1 MKHRNQ
7 AKTQRQVF
15 DYQGVLHRII
25 NRIRQSLELQEI
37 LDTTAEETCAFLE
50 TDRVKIY
57 CFDPDG
63 SGEVLAE
70 SIRGI
75 RLPSLRGLS
84 FPADDIPLHA
94 RELFIKSRLR
104 VIVDVASQR
113 KILNQLDHAETGE
126 HLDVEQIRYSPVDPC
141 HAEYLAAM
149 GVYSSLVVPI
159 LHQNQLWGLLVSHH
173 AEPRQYSQEEL
184 QVVQILVDQLSIA
197 IAQANLLTQTR
208 QQVSHE
214 AMINQVS
221 RLLHSPYD
229 ITQIRQSVL
238 DQAVQA
244 FGGNGGRLYIGD
256 DAIGQPAQLYLY
268 GEQPQGEPPQSGQ
281 LTSVRLEDS
290 CFWQQTMGMVTDI
303 ALAVGDR
310 GASNG
315 SALSDR
321 QTTLSTAAAVD
332 RHLPDNA
339 PPISQIQSIDD
350 LYQDPQLQFLAPAF
364 EKTTI
369 RSILI
374 VPLQYQNQCIGCLSI
389 FRAEIDTEKL
399 WAGQCNQDDRN
410 TRPRRSFEAW
420 QEIKKGQAQQWSS
433 DDVKLA
439 QALGTHLYMAVMQR
453 RVEDMI
459 RHQASHDPLTGLPNR
474 LLFDKRLSLAL
485 AYAHQSGEML
495 AVMFLDL
502 DRFKTINDTLGHASG
517 DQLLQRVAH
526 RLAKCLK
533 PSDTI
538 ARWGGDEFTLILPQV
553 RSAHDATKIARR
565 ILKTLKSSFDCQGQ
579 EIHVTTSIGIALAPY
594 DGEDAETLLKNADMA
609 MYRAKQ
615 QGKNDF
621 QLYAPD
627 MNTRALDQLVLA
639 NDLYRA
645 LNRGE
650 FVLHYQPQVNLKTGQ
665 IVAMEAL
672 VRWQHPLR
680 GLVPPI
686 QFIPLAEETGQI
698 KAIGEWVLQTACAQ
712 NRAWQDAGLPPIRM
726 AVNLSARQF
735 QQHNLVKSI
744 DRVLAE
750 TGLEAQYLEVEITES
765 IAMQDTS
772 ITVAILEELQAR
784 GVYISL
790 DDFGTG
796 YSSLATLKNFPL
808 HTLKIDRAF
817 VKDLTTDAKD
827 AALIRA
833 IVALGH
839 GLNLGVI
846 AEGVETAEQQ
856 EFLRSV
862 GCDAMQGYF
871 FSKPL
876 PAAAIAQLYQRQKI
890 VTLQ

>member
-1 MKHRNQ
+1 SNL
-7 AKTQRQVF
+7 F
-15 DYQGVLHRII
+15 DNPNIAPQIHSI
-25 NRIRQSLELQEI
+25 N
-37 LDTTAEETCAFLE
+37 
-50 TDRVKIY
+50 
-57 CFDPDG
+57 
-63 SGEVLAE
+63 
-70 SIRGI
+70 
-75 RLPSLRGLS
+75 
-84 FPADDIPLHA
+84 
-94 RELFIKSRLR
+94 
-104 VIVDVASQR
+104 
-113 KILNQLDHAETGE
+113 
-126 HLDVEQIRYSPVDPC
+126 
-141 HAEYLAAM
+141 
-149 GVYSSLVVPI
+149 
-159 LHQNQLWGLLVSHH
+159 
-173 AEPRQYSQEEL
+173 
-184 QVVQILVDQLSIA
+184 
-197 IAQANLLTQTR
+197 
-208 QQVSHE
+208 
-214 AMINQVS
+214 
-221 RLLHSPYD
+221 
-229 ITQIRQSVL
+229 
-238 DQAVQA
+238 
-244 FGGNGGRLYIGD
+244 
-256 DAIGQPAQLYLY
+256 
-268 GEQPQGEPPQSGQ
+268 
-281 LTSVRLEDS
+281 
-290 CFWQQTMGMVTDI
+290 
-303 ALAVGDR
+303 
-310 GASNG
+310 
-315 SALSDR
+315 
-321 QTTLSTAAAVD
+321 
-332 RHLPDNA
+332 
-339 PPISQIQSIDD
+339 D

-364 EKTTI
+364 EKTAI

-374 VPLQYQNQCIGCLSI
+374 VPLQYQHQCIGYLSI
-389 FRAEIDTEKL
+389 FRAEIDTETL
-399 WAGQCNQDDRN
+399 WAGRQNQDDRN
-410 TRPRRSFEAW
+410 IRPRQSFEAW
-420 QEIKKGQAQQWSS
+420 REIKKGQAQEWSP

-474 LLFDKRLSLAL
+474 LLFDRRLSLAL
-485 AYAHQSGEML
+485 VCAHQRGEML

-517 DQLLQRVAH
+517 DQLLQQVAH

-565 ILKTLKSSFDCQGQ
+565 IIKALGTPFEFQGQ
-579 EIHVTTSIGIALAPY
+579 ELHITTSIGIALAPY
-594 DGEDAETLLKNADMA
+594 DGEDGETLLKNADMA
-609 MYRAKQ
+609 MYQAKQ

-621 QLYAPD
+621 QLYAPV
-627 MNTRALDQLVLA
+627 MNRYTLDHLVLA

-645 LNRGE
+645 LNLGE
-650 FVLHYQPQVNLKTGQ
+650 FLLHYQPQVNLKTGQ

-672 VRWQHPLR
+672 VRWQHPIR
-680 GLVPPI
+680 GLVPPSE
-686 QFIPLAEETGQI
+686 FIPLAEETGQI

-735 QQHNLVKSI
+735 QQHKLVQLI
-744 DRVLAE
+744 DRVLSK

-765 IAMQDTS
+765 IAMQDISVTIS
-772 ITVAILEELQAR
+772 ILEELQAM

-817 VKDLTTDAKD
+817 VKDLTTDPKD

-876 PAAAIAQLYQRQKI
+876 PAAAVVQLYQNQEF
-890 VTLQ
+890 VA

>member
-1 MKHRNQ
+1 MKRRNQ
-7 AKTQRQVF
+7 TEPQRQVF
-15 DYQGVLHRII
+15 DYQGVVHRII

-37 LDTTAEETCAFLE
+37 LNATVEEVGAFLE

-57 CFDPDG
+57 CFHSDG

-70 SIRGI
+70 SIRGNC
-75 RLPSLRGLS
+75 LPSLLGLR
-84 FPADDIPLHA
+84 FPAGDIPPHA
-94 RELFIKSRLR
+94 RELFTKSRLR
-104 VIVDVASQR
+104 VIVDVASQQ
-113 KILNQLDHAETGE
+113 KTLNQLDDLETGE
-126 HLDVEQIRYSPVDPC
+126 HLDVEQIRYGPVSPC
-141 HAEYLAAM
+141 HAEYLTTM
-149 GVYSSLVVPI
+149 GVYSSLSVPI
-159 LHQNQLWGLLVSHH
+159 LHQNKLWGLLISHH
-173 AEPRQYSQEEL
+173 VEPRQYCQDEL

-197 IAQANLLTQTR
+197 IAQANLLTQAR
-208 QQVSHE
+208 QQVRHE
-214 AMINQVS
+214 AMINQIS
-221 RLLHSPYD
+221 WLLHSPCD

-238 DQAVQA
+238 DQTVEA
-244 FGGNGGRLYIGD
+244 FGGKGGRLYIGN

-268 GEQPQGEPPQSGQ
+268 GEQPTLARIEESH
-281 LTSVRLEDS
+281 S
-290 CFWQQTMGMVTDI
+290 WQQTMGMDADI
-303 ALAVGDR
+303 DLEINA
-310 GASNG
+310 G
-315 SALSDR
+315 SSLSDCEMK
-321 QTTLSTAAAVD
+321 SPATAD
-332 RHLPDNA
+332 SNLFDNPNIA
-339 PPISQIQSIDD
+339 PQIHSIND

-364 EKTTI
+364 EKTAI

-374 VPLQYQNQCIGCLSI
+374 VPLQYRHQCIGYLSI
-389 FRAEIDTEKL
+389 FRAEIDTETL
-399 WAGQCNQDDRN
+399 WAGQQNQDDRN
-410 TRPRRSFEAW
+410 IRPRQSFEAW
-420 QEIKKGQAQQWSS
+420 REIKKGQAQEWSP

-474 LLFDKRLSLAL
+474 LLFDRRLSLAL
-485 AYAHQSGEML
+485 VCAHQRGEML

-517 DQLLQRVAH
+517 DQLLQQVAH

-553 RSAHDATKIARR
+553 RSAHDATKIAKR
-565 ILKTLKSSFDCQGQ
+565 IIKALGTPFEFQGQ
-579 EIHVTTSIGIALAPY
+579 ELHITTSIGIALAPY
-594 DGEDAETLLKNADMA
+594 DGEDGETLLKNADMA
-609 MYRAKQ
+609 MYQAKQ

-621 QLYAPD
+621 QLYAPV
-627 MNTRALDQLVLA
+627 MNRYTLDHLVLA

-650 FVLHYQPQVNLKTGQ
+650 FLLHYQPQVNLKTGQ

-672 VRWQHPLR
+672 VRWQHPIR
-680 GLVPPI
+680 GLVPPSE
-686 QFIPLAEETGQI
+686 FIPLAEETGQI

-735 QQHNLVKSI
+735 QQHKLVQLI
-744 DRVLAE
+744 DRVLSK

-765 IAMQDTS
+765 IAMQDISVTIS
-772 ITVAILEELQAR
+772 ILEELQAM

-817 VKDLTTDAKD
+817 VKDLTTDPKD

-876 PAAAIAQLYQRQKI
+876 PAAAVVQLYQNQEF
-890 VTLQ
+890 VA

>member
-1 MKHRNQ
+1 MKSRNQ
-7 AKTQRQVF
+7 TEPQRQVF
-15 DYQGVLHRII
+15 DYQSVLHRII

-37 LDTTAEETCAFLE
+37 LNATAEEVGAFLE

-57 CFDPDG
+57 RFHADG

-70 SIRGI
+70 SIRGNC
-75 RLPSLRGLS
+75 LPSLLGLS
-84 FPADDIPLHA
+84 FPAGDIPPHA

-113 KILNQLDHAETGE
+113 KTLNQLDNLETGE
-126 HLDVEQIRYSPVDPC
+126 HLDVEQIRYSPVSPC
-141 HAEYLAAM
+141 HAEYLTTM
-149 GVYSSLVVPI
+149 GVSSSLSVPI
-159 LHQNQLWGLLVSHH
+159 LHQNQLWGLLISHH
-173 AEPRQYSQEEL
+173 AEPHQYCQDEL

-208 QQVSHE
+208 QQVRHE
-214 AMINQVS
+214 AMINQIS
-221 RLLHSPYD
+221 RLLHSPCD
-229 ITQIRQSVL
+229 IAQIRQSVL
-238 DQAVQA
+238 DQTVET
-244 FGGNGGRLYIGD
+244 FGGKGGRLYISD
-256 DAIGQPAQLYLY
+256 DSMGQPAQLYLY
-268 GEQPQGEPPQSGQ
+268 GEQPT
-281 LTSVRLEDS
+281 LTRIEES
-290 CFWQQTMGMVTDI
+290 CFWQQTMGTAADI
-303 ALAVGDR
+303 ALETNA
-310 GASNG
+310 G
-315 SALSDR
+315 SHLSGCEVELPETADP
-321 QTTLSTAAAVD
+321 TLFDHPNFDNPNTA
-332 RHLPDNA
+332 P
-339 PPISQIQSIDD
+339 QIHIIDD

-364 EKTTI
+364 EKTAI

-374 VPLQYQNQCIGCLSI
+374 VPLQYRHQCIGCLSI
-389 FRAEIDTEKL
+389 FRAEIDTETL
-399 WAGQCNQDDRN
+399 WAGQQNQDDRN
-410 TRPRRSFEAW
+410 IRPRQSFEAW
-420 QEIKKGQAQQWSS
+420 REIKKGQAQEWSP

-485 AYAHQSGEML
+485 VSAHQWGEML

-517 DQLLQRVAH
+517 DQLLQQVAH

-553 RSAHDATKIARR
+553 RSAHDATEIAKR
-565 ILKTLKSSFDCQGQ
+565 IIKALKTPFEFHGQ

-627 MNTRALDQLVLA
+627 MNRHTLDHLVLA

-645 LNRGE
+645 LNRSE
-650 FVLHYQPQVNLKTGQ
+650 FLLHYQPQVNLKTGQ

-672 VRWQHPLR
+672 VRWQHPIR
-680 GLVPPI
+680 GLVPPD

-698 KAIGEWVLQTACAQ
+698 QAIGEWVLQTACAQ

-735 QQHNLVKSI
+735 QQHKLVQSI
-744 DRVLAE
+744 DRVLSE

-765 IAMQDTS
+765 IAMQDVN
-772 ITVAILEELQAR
+772 ITISILEELQAM

-796 YSSLATLKNFPL
+796 YSSLATLKHFPL

-817 VKDLTTDAKD
+817 IKDLTTDAKD

-839 GLNLGVI
+839 GLNLAVI

-876 PAAAIAQLYQRQKI
+876 PVAAATQLYQNHKFFN
-890 VTLQ
+890 LQ

>member
-1 MKHRNQ
+1 MKRKNQ
-7 AKTQRQVF
+7 TEPQQQVF
-15 DYQGVLHRII
+15 DYQGVVHRII

-37 LDTTAEETCAFLE
+37 LNATVEEVSAFLE

-57 CFDPDG
+57 CFHSDG

-70 SIRGI
+70 SIRGNC
-75 RLPSLRGLS
+75 LPSLLGLR
-84 FPADDIPLHA
+84 FPAGDIPPYA
-94 RELFIKSRLR
+94 RELFTKSRLR

-113 KILNQLDHAETGE
+113 KTLNQLDDLETGE
-126 HLDVEQIRYSPVDPC
+126 HLDVEQIRYGPVSPC
-141 HAEYLAAM
+141 HAEYLTTM
-149 GVYSSLVVPI
+149 GVYSSLSVPI
-159 LHQNQLWGLLVSHH
+159 LHQSKLWGLLISHH
-173 AEPRQYSQEEL
+173 AEPHQYCQDEL

-197 IAQANLLTQTR
+197 IAQANLLTQAR
-208 QQVSHE
+208 QQVRHE
-214 AMINQVS
+214 AMINQIS
-221 RLLHSPYD
+221 RLLHSPRD

-238 DQAVQA
+238 DQTVEA
-244 FGGNGGRLYIGD
+244 FGGKGGRLYIGN

-268 GEQPQGEPPQSGQ
+268 GEQPTLARIEES
-281 LTSVRLEDS
+281 R
-290 CFWQQTMGMVTDI
+290 FWQQTMGMDADI
-303 ALAVGDR
+303 ALQTNAGSSLSGCEVKLPATAD
-310 GASNG
+310 SN
-315 SALSDR
+315 LF
-321 QTTLSTAAAVD
+321 
-332 RHLPDNA
+332 DN
-339 PPISQIQSIDD
+339 PNTVPQIHSIND

-364 EKTTI
+364 EKTVI

-374 VPLQYQNQCIGCLSI
+374 VPLQYQHQCIGCLSI
-389 FRAEIDTEKL
+389 FRAEIDTETL
-399 WAGQCNQDDRN
+399 WAGRQNHDDRN
-410 TRPRRSFEAW
+410 TRPRQSFEAW
-420 QEIKKGQAQQWSS
+420 REVKKGLAQEWSS
-433 DDVKLA
+433 DDIKLA
-439 QALGTHLYMAVMQR
+439 QALGTHWYMAEMQR
-453 RVEDMI
+453 RVEDII

-474 LLFDKRLSLAL
+474 LLFDRRLSLAL
-485 AYAHQSGEML
+485 ASAHQWGELL

-502 DRFKTINDTLGHASG
+502 DRFKTVNDTLGHASG
-517 DQLLQRVAH
+517 DQLLQMVAH

-533 PSDTI
+533 PTDTI

-565 ILKTLKSSFDCQGQ
+565 IIKALGTPFEFQGQ
-579 EIHVTTSIGIALAPY
+579 ELHITTSIGIALAPY
-594 DGEDAETLLKNADMA
+594 DGEDGETLLKNADTA
-609 MYRAKQ
+609 MYQAKQ

-621 QLYAPD
+621 QLYAPV
-627 MNTRALDQLVLA
+627 MNRYTLDHLVLA

-650 FVLHYQPQVNLKTGQ
+650 FLLHYQPQVNLKTGQ

-672 VRWQHPLR
+672 VRWQHPIR
-680 GLVPPI
+680 GLVPPSE
-686 QFIPLAEETGQI
+686 FIPLAEETGQI

-735 QQHNLVKSI
+735 QQHKLVQLI
-744 DRVLAE
+744 DRVLSK

-765 IAMQDTS
+765 IAMQDISVTIS
-772 ITVAILEELQAR
+772 ILEELQAM

-817 VKDLTTDAKD
+817 VKDLTTDPKD

-876 PAAAIAQLYQRQKI
+876 PAEAAAQLYQKQVLI
-890 VTLQ
+890 YD

>member
-1 MKHRNQ
+1 MKRRNQ
-7 AKTQRQVF
+7 TKTQRQVF

-37 LDTTAEETCAFLE
+37 LDTTVKETCAFLK

-57 CFDPDG
+57 RFHPDE
-63 SGEVLAE
+63 SGEVVAE
-70 SIRGI
+70 SIPGE
-75 RLPSLRGLS
+75 RLPSLLGLS
-84 FPADDIPLHA
+84 FPASDIPPHA
-94 RELFIKSRLR
+94 RKLFVKSRLR

-113 KILNQLDHAETGE
+113 KILNQLDNSETGE
-126 HLDVEQIRYSPVDPC
+126 HLDVEQIRYGPVSPC
-141 HAEYLAAM
+141 HAEYLTTM
-149 GVYSSLVVPI
+149 GVYSSLSVPI
-159 LHQNQLWGLLVSHH
+159 LHQGQLWGLLVSHH
-173 AEPRQYSQEEL
+173 TEPHHYCQEEL
-184 QVVQILVDQLSIA
+184 HVVQLLVDQLSIA
-197 IAQANLLTQTR
+197 IAQANLLTQAR
-208 QQVSHE
+208 QQARHE
-214 AMINQVS
+214 AMINQLS
-221 RLLHSPYD
+221 RLLHSPCD
-229 ITQIRQSVL
+229 INQIRQSVL
-238 DQAVQA
+238 DQTVKA

-256 DAIGQPAQLYLY
+256 DSIGQPSQLYLF
-268 GEQPQGEPPQSGQ
+268 GEQPTLARIEES
-281 LTSVRLEDS
+281 R
-290 CFWQQTMGMVTDI
+290 FWQQTMGVVAGIT
-303 ALAVGDR
+303 LE
-310 GASNG
+310 ASTG
-315 SALSDR
+315 S
-321 QTTLSTAAAVD
+321 TLKNCAMESPATAH
-332 RHLPDNA
+332 HLCDDPEIV
-339 PPISQIQSIDD
+339 PQIHSIDD
-350 LYQDPQLQFLAPAF
+350 LYKDPQLHFLAPAF
-364 EKTTI
+364 EKTAI
-369 RSILI
+369 RSVLI
-374 VPLQYQNQCIGCLSI
+374 VPLQYRHQCIGCLSV
-389 FRAEIDTEKL
+389 FRAEIDTETL
-399 WAGQCNQDDRN
+399 WAGQWSPDDRN
-410 TRPRRSFEAW
+410 IRPRQSFEAW
-420 QEIKKGQAQQWSS
+420 QEVKKGQAQAWNL

-485 AYAHQSGEML
+485 VNAHQWGEML

-517 DQLLQRVAH
+517 DQLLQQVAH
-526 RLAKCLK
+526 RLAQCLK

-553 RSAHDATKIARR
+553 RSAHDATKIAKR
-565 ILKTLKSSFDCQGQ
+565 IIKTLKTPFDFYGQ

-594 DGEDAETLLKNADMA
+594 DGEDSETLLKNADMA

-627 MNTRALDQLVLA
+627 MNSQTLDQLVLA

-645 LNRGE
+645 LNRDE
-650 FVLHYQPQVNLKTGQ
+650 FLLHYQPQVNLKTGQ
-665 IVAMEAL
+665 IVGMEAL

-712 NRAWQDAGLPPIRM
+712 NRAWQEAGLPPIRM

-735 QQHNLVKSI
+735 QQQNLVQLI
-744 DRVLAE
+744 DRVLSE

-765 IAMQDTS
+765 IAMQDVNVTIS
-772 ITVAILEELQAR
+772 ILEELRAM
-784 GVYISL
+784 GVCISL

-796 YSSLATLKNFPL
+796 YSSLATLKQFPL

-817 VKDLTTDAKD
+817 VKDLTTDEKD

-839 GLNLGVI
+839 GLNLAVI

-856 EFLRSV
+856 EFLCSV
-862 GCDAMQGYF
+862 GCDAMQGYL

-876 PAAAIAQLYQRQKI
+876 PAEAAAQLYQNHKF
-890 VTLQ
+890 VTLH